1 MQNAS
6 WKINQGDALTRFLVS
21 PPIQRRFG
29 QFEEHETMVDRVQYK
44 FKNGFVDVGDLPC
57 RKVFW
62 QSMANRTVSL
72 DERVPTEQVYFAN
85 GCPKVDFSGFIHI
98 PTHVQRWAET
108 ILTVAEAGQ
117 YRFRLATCGG
127 VRIWVNDQLT
137 CSFTPFQRNTEQETD
152 VVLPLQAGA
161 NQVVIHAEELYE
173 RDTQFLFEL
182 TSLDPRPITA
192 TLANIDSEQL
202 ATLESFVSQLV
213 FEMNVADHTLRFD
226 SASQL
231 QGRFEV
237 SGTVTGMSNEE
248 ETHALV
254 SPQTIDEGNALFRVD
269 LPASLK
275 PAHYSVALRFDW
287 QGIEITRHFG
297 INIMPGAKALSSS
310 ELIKRKRDAL
320 CYTANE
326 GMDITG
332 KLLALLEL
340 NLHPDK
346 ASSILNRTLQKISVR
361 EDCSDFW
368 MVSVLWAWHRHSY
381 TQLPDKLWDRAR
393 SSILGYRYWL
403 DEPGNDSMW
412 FWSENHVLCF
422 HVSQLLAGQCFP
434 REQFLCSG
442 RTGRQQQDIA
452 TERLHC
458 WFDHILEHG
467 LTEWNSSCY
476 YPIDYIGL
484 FALYELAE
492 CPSIREKAKTVIDR
506 LMLMGALH
514 YQEGVAGGTMGRVY
528 EKELMANEMTELAGF
543 GHVAWGQGW
552 HTRMCASL
560 PMFCLSQ
567 YQPSALSHQVATLS
581 GRETVEAYYTQGM
594 DRCAKVTAWKQPG
607 VTLSC
612 VVDHQTGQAG
622 HQQHVLDVQFAH
634 NPKARLWINHPGE
647 DVPGG
652 DGRPSYWAGN
662 GILPRVMQH
671 KQSAMMVYDLGSAP
685 RRGFTH
691 LYLPTESLDEVVIDS
706 HWCFVRSGLAYAV
719 IGASS
724 PIEMV
729 ETGIT
734 RGREVRCYG
743 AKTAW
748 YVSVGTLDD
757 DFGTIIRHWKQK
769 NIVLR
774 GKGTEL
780 TATVTDPDDQTFSLS
795 WQGECYINEQPWVF
809 PEFAGV
815 NPIIK

>member
-1 MQNAS
+1 M
-6 WKINQGDALTRFLVS
+6 TRFLVS
-21 PPIQRRFG
+21 QPIQRRFG

-62 QSMANRTVSL
+62 QSMANRTVRL
-72 DERVPTEQVYFAN
+72 DEKAPVEQVYFAN
-85 GCPKVDFSGFIHI
+85 GSHKVDFSGFIHI
-98 PTHVQRWAET
+98 PTHEQRWAET
-108 ILTVAEAGQ
+108 TLSVAESGE

-127 VRIWVNDQLT
+127 VRIWVNSELVCT
-137 CSFTPFQRNTEQETD
+137 FTPFQRNTEQETE
-152 VVLPLQAGA
+152 VALPLSSGS
-161 NQVVIHAEELYE
+161 NVVVVHAEELYE

-182 TSLDPRPITA
+182 TSLDQRTVDA
-192 TLANIDSEQL
+192 SLANIDSENL

-213 FEMNVADHTLRFD
+213 FEMNVADHKLCFD

-231 QGRFEV
+231 QGLFEV
-237 SGTVTGMSNEE
+237 SGVVSGMSNEE
-248 ETHALV
+248 ETHESV
-254 SPQTIDEGNALFRVD
+254 SSQAISEGDAHFSVD
-269 LPASLK
+269 LPTSLK
-275 PAHYSVALRFDW
+275 PAHYSVALTFCW

-297 INIMPGAKALSSS
+297 INIMPGEKAPSSISLS
-310 ELIKRKRDAL
+310 KRKMDAL
-320 CYTANE
+320 DYTANE
-326 GMDITG
+326 GMDISG
-332 KLLALLEL
+332 KLLALLAL
-340 NLHPDK
+340 NQHPDK
-346 ASSILNRTLQKISVR
+346 AASILNRTLQKISVR

-368 MVSVLWAWHRHSY
+368 MVSVLWAWHKHRY
-381 TQLPDKLWDRAR
+381 TQLPDKLWERTR

-422 HVSQLLAGQCFP
+422 HVSQLLAGQFFP

-442 RTGRQQQDIA
+442 RTGEQQQTIA

-567 YQPSALSHQVATLS
+567 YQPSALTHEVATLS

-594 DRCAKVTAWKQPG
+594 DRCGKVMAWKQQG
-607 VTLSC
+607 VTLSS
-612 VVDHQTGQAG
+612 VVDHHTGLPG
-622 HQQHVLDVQFAH
+622 HQQHVVDVQFAY

-671 KQSAMMVYDLGSAP
+671 QQSAMMVYDLGDAP
-685 RRGFTH
+685 RLGYTH
-691 LYLPTESLDEVVIDS
+691 LYLPAESLDEVLIDS
-706 HWCFVRSGLAYAV
+706 HWCFVRSGQAYAV

-724 PIEMV
+724 PIERV

-743 AKTAW
+743 TKTAW
-748 YVSVGTLDD
+748 FVSVGTLTG
-757 DFGTIIRHWKQK
+757 DFASIIEQWKQK
-769 NIVLR
+769 HIVLS
-774 GKGTEL
+774 GDNSDL
-780 TATVTDPDDQTFSLS
+780 TAMVTGPAEQTFTLS
-795 WQGECYINEQPWVF
+795 WSGECYIDEQPWLF
-809 PEFAGV
+809 PEDADV
-815 NPIIK
+815 NPIVK

>member
-6 WKINQGDALTRFLVS
+6 WKINQGDTLTRFLVS
-21 PPIQRRFG
+21 QPIQRRFG
-29 QFEEHETMVDRVQYK
+29 QFEDHETMVDRVQYK

-62 QSMANRTVSL
+62 QSMANRTVNL
-72 DERVPTEQVYFAN
+72 DHKAPTEQVYFAN
-85 GCPKVDFSGFIHI
+85 GSHKVDFSGFIHI
-98 PTHVQRWAET
+98 PTHEQRWAET
-108 ILTVAEAGQ
+108 LLTVAEAGE
-117 YRFRLATCGG
+117 YRFTLSTCGG
-127 VRIWVNDQLT
+127 VRIWVNGKLAS
-137 CSFTPFQRNTEQETD
+137 SFTPFQRNTEQQTE
-152 VVLPLQAGA
+152 VALPLNAGT
-161 NQVVIHAEELYE
+161 NEVVVHAEELYE

-182 TSLDPRPITA
+182 TSLDPRSIDA
-192 TLANIDSEQL
+192 SLAKFDSENV
-202 ATLESFVSQLV
+202 ATLESFVSQLA
-213 FEMNVADHTLRFD
+213 FEMNVADHKLYFD
-226 SASQL
+226 CASQL
-231 QGRFEV
+231 QGQLGI
-237 SGTVTGMSNEE
+237 SGVVTGMSNEE
-248 ETHALV
+248 ETHERV
-254 SPQTIDEGNALFRVD
+254 SPQVIEEGEADFSVH

-275 PAHYSVALRFDW
+275 PAHYSVALTFLW

-297 INIMPGAKALSSS
+297 INIMPGEKAPSSPSLS
-310 ELIKRKRDAL
+310 ERKMDSL
-320 CYTANE
+320 SYTANE

-332 KLLALLEL
+332 KLLALLAL
-340 NLHPDK
+340 DQHPDK
-346 ASSILNRTLQKISVR
+346 AAAILNRTLQKISVR

-368 MVSVLWAWHRHSY
+368 MVSVLWAWHKHRY
-381 TQLPDKLWDRAR
+381 TQLPEKLWDRTR

-422 HVSQLLAGQCFP
+422 HVSQLLAGQFFP

-442 RTGRQQQDIA
+442 RTGQQQQKIA

-492 CPSIREKAKTVIDR
+492 CVSLREKAKTVIDR

-514 YQEGVAGGTMGRVY
+514 YQDGVAGGTMGRVY

-567 YQPSALSHQVATLS
+567 YQPSALTHEVATLT

-594 DRCAKVTAWKQPG
+594 DRCAKVMAWKQKG
-607 VTLSC
+607 VMLSC
-612 VVDHQTGQAG
+612 VVDHQTGQPG

-671 KQSAMMVYDLGSAP
+671 QSSAMMVYNLGDAP
-685 RRGFTH
+685 RLGFTH
-691 LYLPTESLDEVVIDS
+691 LYLPAESLDEVVVDS
-706 HWCFVRSGLAYAV
+706 HWCFVRSGQAYAV
-719 IGASS
+719 IGASN
-724 PIEMV
+724 PIELV
-729 ETGIT
+729 ESGIT

-743 AKTAW
+743 VKTAW
-748 YVSVGTLDD
+748 YVSVGTLNG
-757 DFGTIIRHWKQK
+757 DFESMIEQWKQQT
-769 NIVLR
+769 IVLSDNE
-774 GKGTEL
+774 TDL
-780 TATVTDPDDQTFSLS
+780 TATVSSPQQQTFTLS
-795 WQGECYINEQPWVF
+795 WSGECYINDKPWLF
-809 PEFAGV
+809 PENADV
-815 NPIIK
+815 NPIVK